1 MADAQPESETDY
13 ERGPEQD
20 KRMAE
25 WTTKVYDPAVKII
38 AETLIERD
46 LPLGPSG
53 AERVARAILARL
65 SSADPPITIELSSDD
80 D

>member
-1 MADAQPESETDY
+1 MSDFREADQGD
-13 ERGPEQD
+13 PEQD

-38 AETLIERD
+38 AETLMERN

-53 AERVARAILARL
+53 AERAARAILARL
-65 SSADPPITIELSSDD
+65 SSVDPSITIALLSDD

>member
-1 MADAQPESETDY
+1 MSDFREVDQ
-13 ERGPEQD
+13 GNPEQD

-38 AETLIERD
+38 AQTLMERN

-53 AERVARAILARL
+53 AERAARAILARL
-65 SSADPPITIELSSDD
+65 SAADPPIAIELLSDD